1 MMDWP
6 LTIALAL
13 FLFLPAFILIA
24 AVIMGVRDADK
35 KSDRDT

>member
-24 AVIMGVRDADK
+24 AVIMGVRDANK
-35 KSDRDT
+35 KPDRDA

>member
-1 MMDWP
+1 MDWP
-6 LTIALAL
+6 LTIALVL